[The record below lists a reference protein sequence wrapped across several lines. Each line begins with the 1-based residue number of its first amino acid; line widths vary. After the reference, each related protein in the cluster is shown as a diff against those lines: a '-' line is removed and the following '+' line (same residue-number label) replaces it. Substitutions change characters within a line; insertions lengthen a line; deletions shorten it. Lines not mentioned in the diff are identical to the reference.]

1 MSQVPIDTYL
11 RPLKPFLDLPDVS
24 EISINKPQEIWI
36 EKLGSSGGMERH
48 QITELTFAHLHTL
61 GQLIAQ
67 YSEQEISEETPL
79 LSATLPGGYRAQVV
93 LPPAT
98 EPGAIGIS
106 IRKQALLELS
116 LDDYQERGAFSEVN
130 KGATRKTEDQE
141 LTEIFQEGRY
151 REFLESAFRAR
162 KNILISAG
170 TSAGKTTFL
179 NACLKAIPMEERI
192 VTIEDTREVL
202 PPQPNRL
209 HLLASRGGQGRA
221 KVTPQHLLEAALRL
235 RPDRI
240 ILGEL
245 RGAEAF
251 TYLRAINSG
260 HPGSITT
267 IHADCPRLAFEQLA
281 LMVMQADLGMERCQ
295 ILQYVRSTIPIVI
308 QLERNPRGSRV
319 ISEISY
325 QNYDK

>member
-1 MSQVPIDTYL
+1 MSQIPIDTYL
-11 RPLKPFLDLPDVS
+11 RPLKSFLDLPGVS
-24 EISINKPQEIWI
+24 EISINKPQEIWV
-36 EKLGSSGGMERH
+36 EKLGTSCGMERH
-48 QITELTFAHLHTL
+48 QVPELTFAHLHTL
-61 GQLIAQ
+61 AQLIAQ
-67 YSEQEISEETPL
+67 FSEQEISEETPL
-79 LSATLPGGYRAQVV
+79 LSATLPEGFRVQIV

-98 EPGAIGIS
+98 QPGAIGIS
-106 IRKQALLELS
+106 IRKQALLDLD
-116 LDDYQERGAFSEVN
+116 LDDYQERGAF
-130 KGATRKTEDQE
+130 
-141 LTEIFQEGRY
+141 TEINNPADKKDADRELLQLFKAARY
-151 REFLESAFRAR
+151 RDFLERALISK

-170 TSAGKTTFL
+170 TSTGKTTFL

-192 VTIEDTREVL
+192 ITIEDTREVIPL
-202 PPQPNRL
+202 QPNRL

-221 KVTPQHLLEAALRL
+221 KVTPQQLLEASLRL

-267 IHADCPRLAFEQLA
+267 IHADSPRLAIEQLI
-281 LMVMQADLGMERCQ
+281 LMVMQADLGMERRH
-295 ILQYVRSTIPIVI
+295 ILEYLQSIIPIMV
-308 QLERNPRGSRV
+308 QLGRNNLGNRI

-325 QNYDK
+325 NF

>member
-11 RPLKPFLDLPDVS
+11 RPLKLFLDLPGVS
-24 EISINKPQEIWI
+24 EISINRPQEIWV
-36 EKLGSSGGMERH
+36 EKLGSTGGMQRH
-48 QITELTFAHLHTL
+48 QVPELTFPHLHTL
-61 GQLIAQ
+61 ANLIAQ
-67 YSEQEISEETPL
+67 FSEQEISEETPL
-79 LSATLPGGYRAQVV
+79 LSATLPEGYRVQVV

-106 IRKQALLELS
+106 IRKQALMDLS

-130 KGATRKTEDQE
+130 KGTAEGTVDQD
-141 LTEIFQEGRY
+141 LAKAFQTGRF
-151 REFLESAFRAR
+151 REFLEAALRAK
-162 KNILISAG
+162 KNILVSAG

-192 VTIEDTREVL
+192 ITIEDTREVM

-209 HLLASRGGQGRA
+209 HVLASRGGQGRA
-221 KVTPQHLLEAALRL
+221 KITLQQHLEAALRL

-251 TYLRAINSG
+251 TFLRAINSG

-267 IHADCPRLAFEQLA
+267 IHADSPVLAFEQLM
-281 LMVMQADLGMERCQ
+281 LMVIQADLGMDRTQ
-295 ILQYVRSTIPIVI
+295 ILEYVRAIIPIVV
-308 QLERNPRGSRV
+308 QLNRDFQGRRV
-319 ISEISY
+319 ISEIVY
-325 QNYDK
+325 NTP

>member
-1 MSQVPIDTYL
+1 MSQVPIETYL
-11 RPLKPFLDLPDVS
+11 RPLKPFLDLQGVS

-36 EKLGSSGGMERH
+36 EKLGTPGGMEGHR
-48 QITELTFAHLHTL
+48 TPELTFAHLQTL
-61 GQLIAQ
+61 ARLIAQ
-67 YSEQEISEETPL
+67 FSEQEISEETPL
-79 LSATLPGGYRAQVV
+79 LSATMPEGFRVQVV

-106 IRKQALLELS
+106 IRKQALLDLD
-116 LDDYQERGAFSEVN
+116 LDDYQALGAF
-130 KGATRKTEDQE
+130 
-141 LTEIFQEGRY
+141 TEINNPADKKDTDRELLQLFKAGRY
-151 REFLESAFRAR
+151 RNFLERALLSK

-170 TSAGKTTFL
+170 TSTGKTTFL

-192 VTIEDTREVL
+192 ITIEDTREVIPL
-202 PPQPNRL
+202 QPNRL

-221 KVTPQHLLEAALRL
+221 KVTPQQLLEASLRL

-267 IHADCPRLAFEQLA
+267 IHADSPRLAFEQLT
-281 LMVMQADLGMERCQ
+281 LMVMQADLGMERRH
-295 ILQYVRSTIPIVI
+295 ILEYVQSIIPIIV
-308 QLERNPRGSRV
+308 QLGRNNLGKRI
-319 ISEISY
+319 ISDISY
-325 QNYDK
+325 NF

>member
-1 MSQVPIDTYL
+1 MSQVPIETYL
-11 RPLKPFLDLPDVS
+11 RPLRPYVDQEGVM
-24 EISINKPQEIWI
+24 EISINKPGEVWI
-36 EKLGSSGGMERH
+36 ERLGGSRGMERH
-48 QITELTFAHLHTL
+48 EVPELTFTHLQTL
-61 GQLIAQ
+61 ARLLAQ
-67 YSEQEISEETPL
+67 YSEQVVSEETPL
-79 LSATLPGGYRAQVV
+79 LSATLPDGCRVQVV
-93 LPPAT
+93 LPPAV

-106 IRKQALLELS
+106 IRKQALLDMS
-116 LDDYQERGAFSEVN
+116 LDDYEKRGAFDGVN
-130 KGATRKTEDQE
+130 SQGSTQRSNDALLDEFYRAGRFRDFIEAAL
-141 LTEIFQEGRY
+141 LTK
-151 REFLESAFRAR
+151 

-192 VTIEDTREVL
+192 ITIEDAREVR

-221 KVTPQHLLEAALRL
+221 KVTPQQLLEASLRL

-267 IHADCPRLAFEQLA
+267 IHADSPRLAFEQLT
-281 LMVMQADLGMERCQ
+281 LMVMQADLGMERRH
-295 ILQYVRSTIPIVI
+295 ILEYVQSIIPIMV
-308 QLERNPRGSRV
+308 QLGRNNQGKLM
-319 ISEISY
+319 ISNISY
-325 QNYDK
+325 NI

>member
-1 MSQVPIDTYL
+1 
-11 RPLKPFLDLPDVS
+11 LPGVS
-24 EISINKPQEIWI
+24 EISINRPQEIWV
-36 EKLGSSGGMERH
+36 EKLGTFCGMERH
-48 QITELTFAHLHTL
+48 QVPELTFAHLQTL
-61 GQLIAQ
+61 AQLIAQ
-67 YSEQEISEETPL
+67 FSEQEICEETPL
-79 LSATLPGGYRAQVV
+79 LSATLPEGYRVQVV

-106 IRKQALLELS
+106 IRKQVLLDFS
-116 LDDYQERGAFSEVN
+116 LDNYQERGAFSEVN
-130 KGATRKTEDQE
+130 KDAELRNVDQDLAE
-141 LTEIFQEGRY
+141 FFQAGRY
-151 REFLESAFRAR
+151 RDFLEAALCAK

-179 NACLKAIPMEERI
+179 NACLKTIPREERI
-192 VTIEDTREVL
+192 ITIEDTREVM
-202 PPQPNRL
+202 PPHPNRL

-221 KVTPQHLLEAALRL
+221 KVTPQQLLEASLRL

-267 IHADCPRLAFEQLA
+267 IHADSPQLAFEQLA
-281 LMVMQADLGMERCQ
+281 LMVMQADLGMERRQ
-295 ILQYVRSTIPIVI
+295 ILQYVRSTIPIVV

-319 ISEISY
+319 ISEIGY
-325 QNYDK
+325 KN

>member
-1 MSQVPIDTYL
+1 MSQVPIETYL
-11 RPLKPFLDLPDVS
+11 RPLKPFLDLPGVS

-36 EKLGSSGGMERH
+36 EKLGFSGGMECH
-48 QITELTFAHLHTL
+48 HVFELTFSHLHTL
-61 GQLIAQ
+61 ARLIAQ
-67 YSEQEISEETPL
+67 FSEQEISEETPL
-79 LSATLPGGYRAQVV
+79 LSATLPGGYRVQVV

-98 EPGAIGIS
+98 EPGAVGIS
-106 IRKQALLELS
+106 IRKQVLLDLCLE
-116 LDDYQERGAFSEVN
+116 DYQERGAFSEVN
-130 KGATRKTEDQE
+130 KGATQRNADQE
-141 LTEIFQEGRY
+141 LAEFLREGRY
-151 REFLESAFRAR
+151 REFLETALRIK

-192 VTIEDTREVL
+192 ITIEDTREVM
-202 PPQPNRL
+202 PCQPNRI

-221 KVTPQHLLEAALRL
+221 RVTPQQLLEASLRL

-260 HPGSITT
+260 HPGSIST
-267 IHADCPRLAFEQLA
+267 IHADSPRLAFEQLA
-281 LMVMQADLGMERCQ
+281 LMVMQADLGMERPQ
-295 ILQYVRSTIPIVI
+295 ILEYVKSIIPIVV
-308 QLERNPRGSRV
+308 QLERDSEGGRI
-319 ISEISY
+319 ISEIAHHH
-325 QNYDK
+325 

>member
-11 RPLKPFLDLPDVS
+11 RPLKPFLDLPGVS
-24 EISINKPQEIWI
+24 EISINKPQEIWV
-36 EKLGSSGGMERH
+36 EKLGSQGGMERH
-48 QITELTFAHLHTL
+48 QVPELTFDHLHTL
-61 GQLIAQ
+61 ARLIAQ
-67 YSEQEISEETPL
+67 FSEQEISEETPL
-79 LSATLPGGYRAQVV
+79 LSATLPGGYRVQVI

-98 EPGAIGIS
+98 ESGAIGIS
-106 IRKQALLELS
+106 IRKQALLELN
-116 LDDYQERGAFSEVN
+116 LDDYQERGAFSQVN
-130 KGATRKTEDQE
+130 KEVGRMNTDKKVVEE
-141 LTEIFQEGRY
+141 FQTGRY
-151 REFLESAFRAR
+151 RDFLESALLAK

-192 VTIEDTREVL
+192 VTIEDTREVM

-209 HLLASRGGQGRA
+209 QLLASRGGQGRA
-221 KVTPQHLLEAALRL
+221 RVTPQHLLEAALRL

-251 TYLRAINSG
+251 TFLRAINSG

-267 IHADCPRLAFEQLA
+267 IHADSPRLALEQLA
-281 LMVMQADLGMERCQ
+281 LMVMQADLGMERPQ
-295 ILQYVRSTIPIVI
+295 ILEYVKSIIPIVV
-308 QLERNPRGSRV
+308 QLERDRKGGRI
-319 ISEISY
+319 ISEIAH
-325 QNYDK
+325 QH

>member
-11 RPLKPFLDLPDVS
+11 RPLKPFLDLHDIS
-24 EISINKPQEIWI
+24 EISINKPREIWI

-48 QITELTFAHLHTL
+48 NVPELTFAHLQTL
-61 GQLIAQ
+61 AQLIAQ
-67 YSEQEISEETPL
+67 FSEQDISEETPL
-79 LSATLPGGYRAQVV
+79 LSATLPEGYRVQVV

-98 EPGAIGIS
+98 EPEAIGIS
-106 IRKQALLELS
+106 IRKQALLDLT

-130 KGATRKTEDQE
+130 KEIGERNEDQK
-141 LTEIFQEGRY
+141 LTGIFQARQY
-151 REFLESAFRAR
+151 RIFLERALISK
-162 KNILISAG
+162 KNILVSAG

-192 VTIEDTREVL
+192 ITIEDAREVI
-202 PPQPNRL
+202 PTQPNRL

-221 KVTPQHLLEAALRL
+221 KVTPQHLLEASLRL

-251 TYLRAINSG
+251 TFLRAINSG

-267 IHADCPRLAFEQLA
+267 IHADNPRLAFEQLA
-281 LMVMQADLGMERCQ
+281 LLVMQANLGMNRHQ
-295 ILQYVRSTIPIVI
+295 ILEYVRSIIPIVV
-308 QLERNPRGSRV
+308 QLKRDEKGRRYL
-319 ISEISY
+319 SEVY
-325 QNYDK
+325 YREVA

>member
-1 MSQVPIDTYL
+1 MSQVPIETYL
-11 RPLKPFLDLPDVS
+11 RPLKPYLDLPGVS
-24 EISINKPQEIWI
+24 EISINKPQEIWV
-36 EKLGSSGGMERH
+36 EKLSSQGGMECH
-48 QITELTFAHLHTL
+48 QVPELTFAHLHTL
-61 GQLIAQ
+61 GRLIAQ
-67 YSEQEISEETPL
+67 FTEQEISEETPL
-79 LSATLPGGYRAQVV
+79 LSATLPGGYRVQVV

-98 EPGAIGIS
+98 EPDAIGIS
-106 IRKQALLELS
+106 IRKQALLDLS

-130 KGATRKTEDQE
+130 IVATRKTEDQE

-151 REFLESAFRAR
+151 REFLGSALRAR

-179 NACLKAIPMEERI
+179 NACLKTIPMEERI
-192 VTIEDTREVL
+192 VTIEDTREVM

-221 KVTPQHLLEAALRL
+221 KVTPQHILEAALRL

-251 TYLRAINSG
+251 TFLRAINSG

-267 IHADCPRLAFEQLA
+267 IHADSPQLAFEQLT
-281 LMVMQADLGMERCQ
+281 LMIMQADLGMERQ
-295 ILQYVRSTIPIVI
+295 HILEYVRSVLPVVI
-308 QLERNPRGSRV
+308 QLKRNENKNRK
-319 ISEISY
+319 ISEIY
-325 QNYDK
+325 FRLPI

>member
-11 RPLKPFLDLPDVS
+11 RPLKPFLDLPGVS
-24 EISINKPQEIWI
+24 EISINKPKVIWV
-36 EKLGSSGGMERH
+36 EKFGFNGGVECH
-48 QITELTFAHLHTL
+48 QVPDLTFAHLHTL
-61 GQLIAQ
+61 ARLIAQ
-67 YSEQEISEETPL
+67 FSEQEISEETPL
-79 LSATLPGGYRAQVV
+79 LSATLPEGYRVQVV

-106 IRKQALLELS
+106 IRKQALLDLD

-130 KGATRKTEDQE
+130 KKGGCLEDEEQKMAE
-141 LTEIFQEGRY
+141 YFQAGRH
-151 REFLESAFRAR
+151 RDFLEAALLAK

-179 NACLKAIPMEERI
+179 NACLKAIPMGERI
-192 VTIEDTREVL
+192 ITIEDTREVI
-202 PPQPNRL
+202 PHQPNRL

-221 KVTPQHLLEAALRL
+221 KVTPQQLLEASLRL

-245 RGAEAF
+245 RGTEAF

-267 IHADCPRLAFEQLA
+267 IHADSPGLAFEQLA
-281 LMVMQADLGMERCQ
+281 LMVMQANLGMERHQ
-295 ILQYVRSTIPIVI
+295 ILEYVRSIIPIVV
-308 QLERNPRGSRV
+308 QLERDNRGNRV
-319 ISEISY
+319 ISGISC
-325 QNYDK
+325 QN